1 MMYRGVNALA
11 STKFLSVYYNCHN
24 LAHCGSLQMA
34 RACWLYYV
42 SKYALLADTVCT
54 QMHTSVQTHT
64 HTYTRRH
71 VHVQLRETQVV
82 DNNKNKQADRH
93 DAKQRTNRQTG
104 MTIKNSRGNEIKR
117 DKE

>member
-11 STKFLSVYYNCHN
+11 SIKFLSVYYNCHN

-54 QMHTSVQTHT
+54 QIHTSVQTE
-64 HTYTRRH
+64 TYTY
-71 VHVQLRETQVV
+71 VHEKTCSCT
-82 DNNKNKQADRH
+82 A
-93 DAKQRTNRQTG
+93 
-104 MTIKNSRGNEIKR
+104 
-117 DKE
+117 